1 MIYRMFKELT
11 MNMDLFRDFK
21 WDYKS
26 EIEVNNQTLKIKAL
40 PCSDYFV
47 DPADGKK
54 SLNAP
59 YYHNGQIFF
68 IIRKGNL

>member
-1 MIYRMFKELT
+1 MFKELT

-26 EIEVNNQTLKIKAL
+26 EIEVNDQTLKIKTL
-40 PCSDYFV
+40 PCSDYFI

-54 SLNAP
+54 A
-59 YYHNGQIFF
+59 
-68 IIRKGNL
+68 